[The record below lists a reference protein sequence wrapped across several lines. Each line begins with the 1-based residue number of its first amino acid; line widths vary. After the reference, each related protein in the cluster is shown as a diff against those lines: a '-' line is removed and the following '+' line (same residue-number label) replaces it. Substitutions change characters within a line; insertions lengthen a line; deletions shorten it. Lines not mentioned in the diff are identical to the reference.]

1 MSAWSE
7 LRTQAA
13 AWHDELNPQ
22 ADLLRAVDL
31 LAAAEQASGV
41 KVLVLPRGDAL
52 LDNTEASYDPDGA
65 RILVSAALSPED
77 RAFHVAHE
85 FGHHRLHH
93 PKGDCHDDDVD
104 PYAAAEPESSAVGE
118 SDAYSPKQRR
128 EAQANVYG
136 REFLLPRRRLR
147 AACIAQCLTADTI
160 AADLGLPLNLV
171 QQQMAD
177 ALLLP
182 QDRLPDPDG
191 ERPSLD
197 DSQRLAAEADPG
209 PVQVRAGPGT
219 GKTRTLVARAAW
231 LIREKQADP
240 ASILALTYSNASA
253 DDLSRRL
260 RLELGADA
268 TAVWCSTFHAFGQE
282 LLRLYGD
289 RLSLPS
295 SPKLLDRA
303 DSLFLLESELQ
314 QLKLDYYFDLQEPLR
329 GLKSVLNAI
338 SRAKDEL
345 CDPSTYHA
353 RAQAMPEGEAKDK
366 ALEAA
371 HIYAVYQ
378 KALET
383 RGWVDFGDL
392 IARSVE
398 LLKSHANVAAEIRQT
413 YRHILVDEYQDMNT
427 ASAALL
433 KQLADPAAGPW
444 VVGDVRQSI
453 YRFRGA
459 SPLNMSRFAEA
470 FPGADFKDLEV
481 NYRSGGR
488 IVSLFERYGQTM
500 AAAAF
505 ASKKKLSPKRGN
517 DTGEVAYRVA
527 TERESEA
534 EGLAQEILAHRTQPG
549 GYSQHAV
556 LARTHGALSTLA
568 AHFQRAGVP
577 ALYFGDFFERP
588 EVRDLLSLVSVA
600 GERDGVGLLRVA
612 HFPRYATPVQDILEM
627 FRFRQEADIT
637 MLAALKRANEASL
650 SAEGRAG
657 LQRLADDLGGVDF
670 KTSPHALISSFL
682 FGKPGSIYG
691 APLAGDDVAAQQRQ
705 LAVYQLL
712 TLAFGHRPPTN
723 HDPKRDFLEH
733 IRRLEVLDEEKELR
747 RLPAAASGIDAVQL
761 MTVHAAKGLEFPH
774 VYIPSVSPSW
784 FPPNARPDLC
794 PLPPDIAADDAL
806 MTTDAE
812 EESLMFVALSRAKD
826 RLTVSRA
833 NRYGGAS
840 RPNPS
845 KLLKP
850 LSPILAPGGEPN
862 PQWTATGLAD
872 PTPAPQKA
880 PGGLS
885 PELAVTALEDYL
897 GCPRR
902 YYYGEALGLSRRL
915 ADTPYLR
922 FHSVI
927 RAGLDWL
934 REQSVRSAAEVA
946 VHLDTSWSERGPADH
961 PAAAHYRGAAQRMLV
976 NASAAMSGHALAAER
991 RLTIEG
997 VTITARADHI
1007 QMAEGGIVI
1016 QRMKA
1021 GRLAKS
1027 GETPKARYALL
1038 QAMVKRDEGAAASF
1052 LHISLLDGSQKDA
1065 TVAAG
1070 KLTEAVDEA
1079 AEALSA
1085 IAAGRFDPK
1094 RNSRNC
1100 PTCPFFFICPT
1111 DGLRL

>member
-7 LRTQAA
+7 LRAQAA

-22 ADLLRAVDL
+22 AGLLRAADF
-31 LAAAEQASGV
+31 LAAAEHASGV
-41 KVLVLPRGDAL
+41 KVLVLPKGDAL
-52 LDNTEASYDPDGA
+52 LDNTEASYDPDGP

-93 PKGDCHDDDVD
+93 PKDDCHDGDVD

-136 REFLLPRRRLR
+136 RELLLPRRRLK
-147 AACIAQCLTADTI
+147 AACLAQRLTADAI
-160 AADLGLPLNLV
+160 AAELGLPLNLV

-182 QDRLPDPDG
+182 EDRPPSSDG
-191 ERPSLD
+191 EPPSLD

-219 GKTRTLVARAAW
+219 GKTRTLVARTSW

-260 RLELGADA
+260 RLELGAEA

-289 RLSLPS
+289 RLGLPS
-295 SPKLLDRA
+295 APKLLDRA

-314 QLKLDYYFDLQEPLR
+314 QLRLDHYFDLQEPLR
-329 GLKSVLNAI
+329 GLKSVQNAI

-345 CDPSTYHA
+345 CAPPNYQA

-371 HIYAVYQ
+371 QIYAVYQ

-398 LLKSHANVAAEIRQT
+398 LLKNHVDVAAEVRQI
-413 YRHILVDEYQDMNT
+413 YRHILVDEYQDMNA

-459 SPLNMSRFAEA
+459 SPLNMSRFADA
-470 FPGADFKDLEV
+470 FPGADFKDLRV

-488 IVSLFERYGQTM
+488 IVSLFETFGRTM
-500 AAAAF
+500 AAAPF
-505 ASKKKLSPKRGN
+505 ASKEELSPNRGKS
-517 DTGEVAYRVA
+517 TGEVAYRVS

-534 EGLAQEILAHRTQPG
+534 EGLAQEILARRTQSG
-549 GYSQHAV
+549 GFSQHAV
-556 LARTHGALSTLA
+556 LARTHGVLSTLA
-568 AHFQRAGVP
+568 AHFDRVGVP

-588 EVRDLLSLVSVA
+588 EVRDLLSLISVA
-600 GERDGVGLLRVA
+600 GERDGIGLLRVA
-612 HFPRYATPVQDILEM
+612 QFPRYATPVPDILEM
-627 FRFRQEADIT
+627 FGFRQEADIT
-637 MLAALKRANEASL
+637 MLAALKRTNEASL

-670 KTSPHALISSFL
+670 NTSPHALISAFL
-682 FGKPGSIYG
+682 FGKPGAVYG
-691 APLAGDDVAAQQRQ
+691 APLAGDDVTAQQRQ

-712 TLAFGHRPPTN
+712 TLAFGHRPPGN
-723 HDPKRDFLEH
+723 RNPKRDFLEH

-747 RLPAAASGIDAVQL
+747 RLPASASGIDAVQL

-774 VYIPSVSPSW
+774 VYVPSVSPSW

-794 PLPPDIAADDAL
+794 PLPPGIATDDVL
-806 MTTDAE
+806 MTADAE

-833 NRYGGAS
+833 NRYGGSS

-850 LSPILAPGGEPN
+850 LSPILAPRGEPA
-862 PQWTATGLAD
+862 PQWTAVGPAD
-872 PTPAPQKA
+872 PSPLPQKV

-927 RAGLDWL
+927 RSGLDWL
-934 REQSVRSAAEVA
+934 RGQSARSAADVA
-946 VHLDTSWSERGPADH
+946 RHLDTTWSERGPADH
-961 PAAAHYRGAAQRMLV
+961 PAATHYRRAAQRMLV
-976 NASAAMSGHALAAER
+976 NAGAAMSGQALTAER

-1007 QMAEGGIVI
+1007 QTASGSIVI

-1038 QAMVKRDEGAAASF
+1038 QAMVKRDEGVAASF
-1052 LHISLLDGSQKDA
+1052 LHISLLDGSQKNA

-1079 AEALSA
+1079 AAALSD

-1094 RNSRNC
+1094 RNGRTC

-1111 DGLRL
+1111 DGLRV

>member
-1 MSAWSE
+1 MSVWSE

-13 AWHDELNPQ
+13 TWHDELNPQ
-22 ADLLRAVDL
+22 ADLLPAADL
-31 LAAAEQASGV
+31 LAAAGLASGV
-41 KVLVLPRGDAL
+41 KILVLPKGDAL
-52 LDNTEASYDPDGA
+52 LDNTEASYDPDGP
-65 RILVSAALSPED
+65 RILVSASLSRED
-77 RAFHVAHE
+77 RSFHVAHE

-93 PKGDCHDDDVD
+93 PKGDCHNDDID
-104 PYAAAEPESSAVGE
+104 PYTAAEPESSAVGE

-147 AACIAQCLTADTI
+147 AACIAHGLTADTI
-160 AADLGLPLNLV
+160 AAKLGLPLNLV
-171 QQQMAD
+171 KQQMAD

-182 QDRLPDPDG
+182 DDRPPAPDG
-191 ERPSLD
+191 ERPPLD
-197 DSQRLAAEADPG
+197 DSQRLAAEANPG

-231 LIREKQADP
+231 LISKKQTDP

-260 RLELGADA
+260 RLELGGVA
-268 TAVWCSTFHAFGQE
+268 TEVWCSTFHAFGQE

-289 RLSLPS
+289 RLGLSS

-314 QLKLDYYFDLQEPLR
+314 QLTLDHYFDLQEPLR
-329 GLKSVLNAI
+329 GLKSVLNTI

-345 CDPSTYHA
+345 CDPPTYRA
-353 RAQAMPEGEAKDK
+353 RAQAMPESEAKDK

-371 HIYAVYQ
+371 HIYAIYQ

-398 LLKSHANVAAEIRQT
+398 LLKNHADVAGEIRQT

-427 ASAALL
+427 ASATLL

-459 SPLNMSRFAEA
+459 SPLNMSRFADA

-488 IVSLFERYGQTM
+488 IVGLFERYGRTM
-500 AAAAF
+500 AATTF
-505 ASKKKLSPKRGN
+505 ASKNELVPKRGK
-517 DTGEVAYRVA
+517 DTGEVSYRVA
-527 TERESEA
+527 TQRESEA
-534 EGLAQEILAHRTQPG
+534 EGLVQEVLKNRTEPG
-549 GYSQHAV
+549 GFSQQAV
-556 LARTHGALSTLA
+556 LARTHGVLSTLA

-588 EVRDLLSLVSVA
+588 EVRDLLSLISIA

-612 HFPRYATPVQDILEM
+612 QFPRYATPVPDILEM

-637 MLAALKRANEASL
+637 MLAALKRANEATL

-657 LQRLADDLGGVDF
+657 LQRIADDIGRVDF
-670 KTSPHALISSFL
+670 KTSPHALMSAFL
-682 FGKPGSIYG
+682 FGKAGAIYS
-691 APLAGDDVAAQQRQ
+691 APFVGDDVAAQQRR

-712 TLAFGHRPPTN
+712 TLAFGHQPSGNRN
-723 HDPKRDFLEH
+723 SNRDFLEH

-794 PLPPDIAADDAL
+794 PLPPGIAAEDAL

-833 NRYGGAS
+833 NRYGGSS

-850 LSPILAPGGEPN
+850 LSSILSPGGEPT
-862 PQWTATGLAD
+862 PQWTATGMAD
-872 PTPAPQKA
+872 PSPVPQKA

-934 REQSVRSAAEVA
+934 RGRSIHSAADVA
-946 VHLDTSWSERGPADH
+946 VHLDANWSERGPADH
-961 PAAAHYRGAAQRMLV
+961 PAAMHYRGAAQRMLV
-976 NASAAMSGHALAAER
+976 NAGAAMSGHALKTER
-991 RLTIEG
+991 RLTIDG
-997 VTITARADHI
+997 VTIIARADHI
-1007 QMAEGGIVI
+1007 QMAGDGIVI

-1038 QAMVKRDEGAAASF
+1038 QAMVRLDEGVAANF
-1052 LHISLLDGSQKDA
+1052 LHISLLDGSKKDA
-1065 TVAAG
+1065 TAASD
-1070 KLTEAVDEA
+1070 KLVRAVDEA

-1094 RNSRNC
+1094 RNSRSC

>member
-1 MSAWSE
+1 MSAWFE
-7 LRTQAA
+7 LRAQAA

-22 ADLLRAVDL
+22 MGLLPANDL
-31 LAAAEQASGV
+31 LAAAEKASGV
-41 KVLVLPRGDAL
+41 KVMVLPAGDVL
-52 LDNTEASYDPDGA
+52 LDNTEASYDPDGP

-93 PKGDCHDDDVD
+93 PKDDCHDGDVD
-104 PYAAAEPESSAVGE
+104 PYAPAEPESSAVGE

-136 REFLLPRRRLR
+136 RELLLPRRRLK
-147 AACIAQCLTADTI
+147 AVCLAQRLTADTI
-160 AADLGLPLNLV
+160 AAELGLPLNLV

-182 QDRLPDPDG
+182 EDRPSASNG

-219 GKTRTLVARAAW
+219 GKTRTLVARTAW
-231 LIREKQADP
+231 LVREKQADP

-260 RLELGADA
+260 RLELGAEA

-289 RLSLPS
+289 RLGLRRA
-295 SPKLLDRA
+295 PKLLDRA

-345 CDPSTYHA
+345 CDPPTYHA
-353 RAQAMPEGEAKDK
+353 RAQAMSEGEAKDK

-398 LLKSHANVAAEIRQT
+398 LLKNYTDVAAEIRQT

-427 ASAALL
+427 ASATLL

-459 SPLNMSRFAEA
+459 SPLNMSRFADA
-470 FPGADFKDLEV
+470 FPDADFKDLEV

-488 IVSLFERYGQTM
+488 IVGLFECYGRTM

-505 ASKKKLSPKRGN
+505 ASKKELSPKRGK

-534 EGLAQEILAHRTQPG
+534 EGLAQEILARRTQSG
-549 GYSQHAV
+549 GYSRHAV
-556 LARTHGALSTLA
+556 LARTHGVLSTLA
-568 AHFQRAGVP
+568 ASFERAGVP

-588 EVRDLLSLVSVA
+588 EVRDLLSFISVA
-600 GERDGVGLLRVA
+600 GERDGIGLLRVA
-612 HFPRYATPVQDILEM
+612 QFPRYATPVPDILEM
-627 FRFRQEADIT
+627 FRFRQQTDIT
-637 MLAALKRANEASL
+637 MLSALKRANEASL

-670 KTSPHALISSFL
+670 KTSPHALLSAFL
-682 FGKPGSIYG
+682 FGKPGAVYG
-691 APLAGDDVAAQQRQ
+691 APFAGDDVAAQQRQ

-712 TLAFGHRPPTN
+712 TLAFGHRPPGN
-723 HDPKRDFLEH
+723 RDSKRDFLAH

-794 PLPPDIAADDAL
+794 PLPPGIAADDAL

-826 RLTVSRA
+826 RVTVSRA

-845 KLLKP
+845 RLLKP
-850 LSPILAPGGEPN
+850 LSPILAPGGEPA
-862 PQWTATGLAD
+862 PQWTATGPAD
-872 PTPAPQKA
+872 PSPVRQKA

-897 GCPRR
+897 ACPRR

-934 REQSVRSAAEVA
+934 RGRSARSAADVA
-946 VHLDTSWSERGPADH
+946 VHLDESWSERGPADH
-961 PAAAHYRGAAQRMLV
+961 PAAIHYRGAAQRMLV
-976 NASAAMSGHALAAER
+976 NAGAAMSGHAMAAER

-1007 QMAEGGIVI
+1007 QMAGGGIVI

-1038 QAMVKRDEGAAASF
+1038 QAMVKCDEGVAASF

-1094 RNSRNC
+1094 RSSRNC

>member
-7 LRTQAA
+7 LRAQAV

-22 ADLLRAVDL
+22 TGLLRAADLLVE
-31 LAAAEQASGV
+31 AEQATGV
-41 KVLVLPRGDAL
+41 KVMVLPKGDAL
-52 LDNTEASYDPDGA
+52 LDNTEASYDPDGP

-93 PKGDCHDDDVD
+93 PKGNCHDDDVD
-104 PYAAAEPESSAVGE
+104 PYAAAEPESSAIGE
-118 SDAYSPKQRR
+118 NDAYSPKQRR

-147 AACIAQCLTADTI
+147 AACIARCLTADTI
-160 AADLGLPLNLV
+160 ATELGLPLNLV

-182 QDRLPDPDG
+182 EDRPPGSDG

-197 DSQRLAAEADPG
+197 DSQRLAAEAEPG

-219 GKTRTLVARAAW
+219 GKTRTLVARASW
-231 LIREKQADP
+231 LISNKHADP
-240 ASILALTYSNASA
+240 ASILALTYSNSSA

-260 RLELGADA
+260 RVELGAAA

-289 RLSLPS
+289 RLGLSS

-345 CDPSTYHA
+345 CDPPTYQA
-353 RAQAMPEGEAKDK
+353 RAQAMPESEAKDK

-378 KALET
+378 NALET

-398 LLKSHANVAAEIRQT
+398 LLQNHADIAAEIRQN
-413 YRHILVDEYQDMNT
+413 YPHILVDEYQDMNA
-427 ASAALL
+427 ASATLL
-433 KQLADPAAGPW
+433 KQLADPTAGPW

-459 SPLNMSRFAEA
+459 SPLNMSHFADA
-470 FPGADFKDLEV
+470 FPGADVKDLEV

-488 IVSLFERYGQTM
+488 IVSLFERYGRTM
-500 AAAAF
+500 AAAIF
-505 ASKKKLSPKRGN
+505 ASKKELKPERGK

-527 TERESEA
+527 TQRESEA
-534 EGLAQEILAHRTQPG
+534 EGLAQEILMRCTQPG
-549 GYSQHAV
+549 EFCQHAV
-556 LARTHGALSTLA
+556 LARTHGVLSTLA
-568 AHFQRAGVP
+568 EHFERAGVP

-588 EVRDLLSLVSVA
+588 EVRDLLSLISVA
-600 GERDGVGLLRVA
+600 GEHDGVGLLRVA
-612 HFPRYATPVQDILEM
+612 QFPRYATPVPDILEM
-627 FRFRQEADIT
+627 FRFRQETDIT
-637 MLAALKRANEASL
+637 MLAALRRANEATL
-650 SAEGRAG
+650 SAEGRTG
-657 LQRLADDLGGVDF
+657 LQRLADDLGSIEF
-670 KTSPHALISSFL
+670 KTTPHALMSAFL
-682 FGKPGSIYG
+682 FGKAGAIYSE
-691 APLAGDDVAAQQRQ
+691 PFVGDDVAAQQRQ

-712 TLAFGHRPPTN
+712 TLAFGHRPPGDRN
-723 HDPKRDFLEH
+723 PNRDFLEH

-747 RLPAAASGIDAVQL
+747 RLPAAASGIDAIQL
-761 MTVHAAKGLEFPH
+761 MTVHAAKGLEFRH

-784 FPPNARPDLC
+784 FPPRARPDLC
-794 PLPPDIAADDAL
+794 PLPPGIAAEDAL
-806 MTTDAE
+806 MTTEAE
-812 EESLMFVALSRAKD
+812 EESLMFVALSRAKN

-833 NRYGGAS
+833 KRYGGAS

-850 LSPILAPGGEPN
+850 LSPILAPGGEPA
-862 PQWTATGLAD
+862 PQWIDTGLAD
-872 PTPAPQKA
+872 SSPAPQKA
-880 PGGLS
+880 PAGLS
-885 PELAVTALEDYL
+885 PELSVNSLEDYL
-897 GCPRR
+897 SCPRR
-902 YYYGEALGLSRRL
+902 YYYGETLGLSRRL
-915 ADTPYLR
+915 IDSPYLR

-927 RAGLDWL
+927 RAGLNWL
-934 REQSVRSAAEVA
+934 REQPVRSAADVA
-946 VHLDTSWSERGPADH
+946 THLDTTWSEHGPADH
-961 PAAAHYRGAAQRMLV
+961 PAATHYRSAAQRMLA
-976 NASAAMSGHALAAER
+976 NAGAVMSGHALKTER
-991 RLTIEG
+991 RLAIEG
-997 VTITARADHI
+997 VTIIARADNI
-1007 QMAEGGIVI
+1007 QMTGDSLVI

-1027 GETPKARYALL
+1027 GETQKARYALL
-1038 QAMVKRDEGAAASF
+1038 QAMVKRDEGVTPSF
-1052 LHISLLDGSQKDA
+1052 MHISLLDGSQKDA
-1065 TVAAG
+1065 TVTAG
-1070 KLTEAVDEA
+1070 KLNEAVDKA

-1085 IAAGRFDPK
+1085 IAAGQFDPK
-1094 RNSRNC
+1094 RNSRTC

-1111 DGLRL
+1111 DGLRV

>member
-7 LRTQAA
+7 LRSQAA

-31 LAAAEQASGV
+31 LAAAALASGV
-41 KVLVLPRGDAL
+41 KVLVLPKDDAL
-52 LDNTEASYDPDGA
+52 LDNTEASYDPDGP
-65 RILVSAALSPED
+65 RILVSAALSDED

-85 FGHHRLHH
+85 YGHHRLHH
-93 PKGDCHDDDVD
+93 PKGGCHDDDVD
-104 PYAAAEPESSAVGE
+104 PYAVAEPETSAVGE
-118 SDAYSPKQRR
+118 NDAYSPKQRR
-128 EAQANVYG
+128 EAQANVYA
-136 REFLLPRRRLR
+136 RELLLPRRRLR
-147 AACIAQCLTADTI
+147 AACIAHKLTADTI

-177 ALLLP
+177 AFLLP
-182 QDRLPDPDG
+182 EDRPPDPDG

-219 GKTRTLVARAAW
+219 GKTRTLVARASW
-231 LIREKQADP
+231 LISQKEADP
-240 ASILALTYSNASA
+240 GAVLALTYSNASA

-260 RLELGADA
+260 RLELGGAA

-289 RLSLPS
+289 RLGFPS

-303 DSLFLLESELQ
+303 DSLFLLESELEH
-314 QLKLDYYFDLQEPLR
+314 LKLDYYFDLQEPLR

-345 CDPSTYHA
+345 CDPQAYRA
-353 RAQAMPEGEAKDK
+353 RAQAMPEGEARDK

-371 HIYAVYQ
+371 QIYAVYQ

-398 LLKSHANVAAEIRQT
+398 LLKNHADVAAEIRQT
-413 YRHILVDEYQDMNT
+413 YRHILVDEYQDMNK

-433 KQLADPAAGPW
+433 KQLADPAVGPW

-459 SPLNMSRFAEA
+459 SPHNMSRFADA

-488 IVSLFERYGQTM
+488 IVGLFERYGRTM
-500 AAAAF
+500 TAAAF
-505 ASKKKLSPKRGN
+505 ASKNELTPNRGK
-517 DTGEVAYRVA
+517 DSGEIAYHVA
-527 TERESEA
+527 TERETEA
-534 EGLAQEILAHRTQPG
+534 EGLAQKILARRTQQG
-549 GYSQHAV
+549 GFSQHAV
-556 LARTHGALSTLA
+556 LARTHGVLSTLA

-588 EVRDLLSLVSVA
+588 EVRDLLSLISVA
-600 GERDGVGLLRVA
+600 GEHDGVGLLRVA
-612 HFPRYATPVQDILEM
+612 QFSRYAVPVPDILEM
-627 FRFRQEADIT
+627 FRFRKDEDIS
-637 MLAALKRANEASL
+637 MLAALRRASEVTL

-657 LQRLADDLGGVDF
+657 LMRLADDLGSADF
-670 KTSPHALISSFL
+670 KTSPHALISAFL
-682 FGKPGSIYG
+682 FGKAAAIYS
-691 APLAGDDVAAQQRQ
+691 APFAGDDVAAQQRQ

-712 TLAFGHRPPTN
+712 TLAFGHRPAGNRSPN
-723 HDPKRDFLEH
+723 RDFLDH

-761 MTVHAAKGLEFPH
+761 MTVHAAKGLEFQH
-774 VYIPSVSPSW
+774 VYIPSVSPSY
-784 FPPNARPDLC
+784 FPPNARADLC
-794 PLPPDIAADDAL
+794 PLPPGIAVEDAL
-806 MTTDAE
+806 MTSEAE

-833 NRYGGAS
+833 NRYGGSS

-845 KLLKP
+845 KLLRP
-850 LSPILAPGGEPN
+850 LSPVLAPGGEPA
-862 PQWTATGLAD
+862 PQWTAAGPAD
-872 PTPAPQKA
+872 PSPVPQRA
-880 PGGLS
+880 AGAMS
-885 PELAVTALEDYL
+885 PELSVTALENYL
-897 GCPRR
+897 ACPRR

-922 FHSVI
+922 FHGVI
-927 RAGLDWL
+927 RAGLDRL
-934 REQSVRSAAEVA
+934 REQPAQSAADIA
-946 VHLDTSWSERGPADH
+946 VHLDTIWSERGPADH
-961 PAAAHYRGAAQRMLV
+961 PAAMHYKGTAQRMLI
-976 NASAAMSGHALAAER
+976 NAGAAMSGHALKTER

-997 VTITARADHI
+997 VTIIARADHI
-1007 QMAEGGIVI
+1007 QKAGGGIVI

-1021 GRLAKS
+1021 GRLARS
-1027 GETPKARYALL
+1027 GESPNARYALL
-1038 QAMVKRDEGAAASF
+1038 QAMVKQDEGVTASF
-1052 LHISLLDGSQKDA
+1052 LHISLLDGAQKDA
-1065 TVAAG
+1065 TATAG
-1070 KLTEAVDEA
+1070 KLTEALDGA

-1094 RNSRNC
+1094 RSSRNC
-1100 PTCPFFFICPT
+1100 PTCPFFFICPA
-1111 DGLRL
+1111 DGLRH

>member
-7 LRTQAA
+7 LRAQAG

-22 ADLLRAVDL
+22 AGLLLAADL
-31 LAAAEQASGV
+31 LAAAEKASGV
-41 KVLVLPRGDAL
+41 KVLILPEGDAL
-52 LDNTEASYDPDGA
+52 LDNTEASYDPDGP

-77 RAFHVAHE
+77 RAFHIAHE

-93 PKGDCHDDDVD
+93 PKDECHDGDVD
-104 PYAAAEPESSAVGE
+104 PYAAAEPESSTVGE

-136 REFLLPRRRLR
+136 RELLLPRRRLR
-147 AACIAQCLTADTI
+147 AVCLAQQLTADSI
-160 AADLGLPLNLV
+160 ATELGLPLSLV

-182 QDRLPDPDG
+182 EDRQAASDG

-197 DSQRLAAEADPG
+197 DSQRRAAEADPG

-219 GKTRTLVARAAW
+219 GKTRTLVARTAW
-231 LIREKQADP
+231 LICEKQADP

-260 RLELGADA
+260 RVELGAAA
-268 TAVWCSTFHAFGQE
+268 TAVWCSTFHSFGQE

-289 RLSLPS
+289 RLGLPS
-295 SPKLLDRA
+295 APKLQDRA

-314 QLKLDYYFDLQEPLR
+314 QLQLDHYFDLQEPLR

-345 CDPSTYHA
+345 CDPPTYNA
-353 RAQAMPEGEAKDK
+353 RAQAMPLGEAKDK
-366 ALEAA
+366 ALEAG

-378 KALET
+378 KALEA

-398 LLKSHANVAAEIRQT
+398 LLKNHADVAAEVRQT

-433 KQLADPAAGPW
+433 KQLADPTAGPW

-459 SPLNMSRFAEA
+459 SPLNMSRFAAA
-470 FPGADFKDLEV
+470 FPGAEFKDLEV

-488 IVSLFERYGQTM
+488 IVSLFEGYGRSM
-500 AAAAF
+500 AAAPF
-505 ASKKKLSPKRGN
+505 ASKRTLSPNRGN

-527 TERESEA
+527 SERDAEA
-534 EGLAQEILAHRTQPG
+534 EGLAQEILARRTQQSG
-549 GYSQHAV
+549 FGQHAV
-556 LARTHGALSTLA
+556 LARTHSVLSTLA
-568 AHFQRAGVP
+568 AHFERAGVP

-588 EVRDLLSLVSVA
+588 EVRDLLSLISVA
-600 GERDGVGLLRVA
+600 GERDGIGLLRVA
-612 HFPRYATPVQDILEM
+612 QFPRYATPVRDILEM

-637 MLAALKRANEASL
+637 MLAALKRTREATL
-650 SAEGRAG
+650 STEGRAG
-657 LQRLADDLGGVDF
+657 LQRLADDLAGVDF
-670 KTSPHALISSFL
+670 KTSPHALMSTFL
-682 FGKPGSIYG
+682 FGMSGAVYG
-691 APLAGDDVAAQQRQ
+691 APLAGDDVAAQQRA

-712 TLAFGHRPPTN
+712 TLAFGHRPPGN
-723 HDPKRDFLEH
+723 RNPKRDFLEH

-761 MTVHAAKGLEFPH
+761 MTVHAAKGLEFPQ
-774 VYIPSVSPSW
+774 VYVPSVSPSW

-794 PLPPDIAADDAL
+794 PLPPGIAAEDPL

-812 EESLMFVALSRAKD
+812 EESLMFVALSRARD

-833 NRYGGAS
+833 NRYGGSS

-850 LSPILAPGGEPN
+850 VSPILAPGGEPA
-862 PQWTATGLAD
+862 PHWTATGPAD
-872 PTPAPQKA
+872 PSPVPQIA

-885 PELAVTALEDYL
+885 LELAVTALEDYL

-915 ADTPYLR
+915 ADTLTYAFIASSEPDSIGCGDSR
-922 FHSVI
+922 P
-927 RAGLDWL
+927 G
-934 REQSVRSAAEVA
+934 QPP
-946 VHLDTSWSERGPADH
+946 TS
-961 PAAAHYRGAAQRMLV
+961 
-976 NASAAMSGHALAAER
+976 
-991 RLTIEG
+991 
-997 VTITARADHI
+997 
-1007 QMAEGGIVI
+1007 
-1016 QRMKA
+1016 
-1021 GRLAKS
+1021 
-1027 GETPKARYALL
+1027 
-1038 QAMVKRDEGAAASF
+1038 
-1052 LHISLLDGSQKDA
+1052 
-1065 TVAAG
+1065 
-1070 KLTEAVDEA
+1070 
-1079 AEALSA
+1079 LS
-1085 IAAGRFDPK
+1085 
-1094 RNSRNC
+1094 
-1100 PTCPFFFICPT
+1100 T
-1111 DGLRL
+1111 

>member
-1 MSAWSE
+1 MSAWFE
-7 LRTQAA
+7 LRMQAA
-13 AWHDELNPQ
+13 AWHDELNPH

-31 LAAAEQASGV
+31 LAAAEQTSGV
-41 KVLVLPRGDAL
+41 KVLVLHKGDAL
-52 LDNTEASYDPDGA
+52 LDNTEASYDPDGP
-65 RILVSAALSPED
+65 RILVSAALNAED

-104 PYAAAEPESSAVGE
+104 PYTAAEPESSTVGE

-128 EAQANVYG
+128 EAQANVYA
-136 REFLLPRRRLR
+136 RELLLPRRRLR
-147 AACIAQCLTADTI
+147 AMCLAQHLTADTI
-160 AADLGLPLNLV
+160 AAELGLPLNLI

-182 QDRLPDPDG
+182 EDRPPAPG
-191 ERPSLD
+191 GGRPSLD

-209 PVQVRAGPGT
+209 PVLVRAGPGT
-219 GKTRTLVARAAW
+219 GKTRALVARAEW
-231 LIREKQADP
+231 LIAKKQVDP

-268 TAVWCSTFHAFGQE
+268 TVVWCSTFHAFGQE
-282 LLRLYGD
+282 LLRLYGN
-289 RLSLPS
+289 RLGLPN

-303 DSLFLLESELQ
+303 DSLFLLEAEFQ
-314 QLKLDYYFDLQEPLR
+314 KLKLDYYFDLQEPLR

-345 CDPSTYHA
+345 CDPSMYNA
-353 RAQAMPEGEAKDK
+353 RALAMSEGEAKDK

-378 KALET
+378 KALKT
-383 RGWVDFGDL
+383 RGWLDFGDL

-398 LLKSHANVAAEIRQT
+398 LLKSHADVAAEVRQT
-413 YRHILVDEYQDMNT
+413 YRHILVDEYQDMNK
-427 ASAALL
+427 ASATLL
-433 KQLADPAAGPW
+433 KQLADPATGPW

-459 SPLNMSRFAEA
+459 SPLNMSRFADA
-470 FPGADFKDLEV
+470 FPGADSKDLDV

-488 IVSLFERYGQTM
+488 IVGLFEHYGRRM
-500 AAAAF
+500 VAAAF
-505 ASKKKLSPKRGN
+505 ASKKELSPKRGK

-534 EGLAQEILAHRTQPG
+534 EGLAQEILRCCTQSG

-556 LARTHGALSTLA
+556 LARTHGVLSTLA

-577 ALYFGDFFERP
+577 ALYFGDFFERS
-588 EVRDLLSLVSVA
+588 EVRDLLSLISVA

-612 HFPRYATPVQDILEM
+612 QFPRYATPVSDILEM

-650 SAEGRAG
+650 SVEGRAG
-657 LQRLADDLGGVDF
+657 LQRLADDLGGVEF
-670 KTSPHALISSFL
+670 KTSPHALISTFL
-682 FGKPGSIYG
+682 FGRAGAIYS
-691 APLAGDDVAAQQRQ
+691 APFAGDDVAAQQRQ
-705 LAVYQLL
+705 LAAYQLL
-712 TLAFGHRPPTN
+712 TLAFGHRPPGKR
-723 HDPKRDFLEH
+723 DPKRDFLEH

-761 MTVHAAKGLEFPH
+761 MTVHAAKGLEFPN

-794 PLPPDIAADDAL
+794 PLPPGIAADDAL
-806 MTTDAE
+806 MTTEAE

-833 NRYGGAS
+833 NRYGGSS

-850 LSPILAPGGEPN
+850 LSPILAPRGEPA
-862 PQWTATGLAD
+862 PQWTAVGPAD
-872 PTPAPQKA
+872 PNPVPQKA

-885 PELAVTALEDYL
+885 PELTVTALEDYL

-902 YYYGEALGLSRRL
+902 YYYGEALGLSRKL
-915 ADTPYLR
+915 TDTPYLR

-934 REQSVRSAAEVA
+934 RERSTRSAADIA

-961 PAAAHYRGAAQRMLV
+961 PAATHYRGAAQRMLV
-976 NASAAMSGHALAAER
+976 NAGAAMSGQALATER
-991 RLTIEG
+991 RLTIDG

-1007 QMAEGGIVI
+1007 QFTGGGIII

-1038 QAMVKRDEGAAASF
+1038 QAMVKRDEGVAASF
-1052 LHISLLDGSQKDA
+1052 SHISLLDGSQKDA
-1065 TVAAG
+1065 TLAAG

-1085 IAAGRFDPK
+1085 IAAGEFDPK
-1094 RNSRNC
+1094 HNSRNC

-1111 DGLRL
+1111 DGLHL